1 MNRKGSKSV
10 FLFFFEGKAERE
22 RKGRGREKNKRRH
35 EGSDGRAAR
44 QFSWGLQIGN
54 WTINDLGRVSAYL
67 CTCYFDGGTS
77 TPRQSAYLRSAPPS
91 YRQNRSLIQ
100 SLLADSRFL
109 SRRLAPIFSQFRVYF
124 SHPTKIEEERIPAI
138 FLHKRNGTSNPPL
151 YQIFI
156 IIFFVITWKLK
167 DNNK

>member
-1 MNRKGSKSV
+1 MNRKESKSV
-10 FLFFFEGKAERE
+10 FLFFFVGKAERE

-124 SHPTKIEEERIPAI
+124 SHPTKIDIDFFQLVKRMKRGRGTYSCD
-138 FLHKRNGTSNPPL
+138 FLA
-151 YQIFI
+151 
-156 IIFFVITWKLK
+156 
-167 DNNK
+167 

>member
-10 FLFFFEGKAERE
+10 FLFFFVGKAERE

-124 SHPTKIEEERIPAI
+124 LAI
-138 FLHKRNGTSNPPL
+138 RRKSISILSFFQLVKRMKRGRGTYSCDFLA
-151 YQIFI
+151 
-156 IIFFVITWKLK
+156 
-167 DNNK
+167 